1 MKIENV
7 SKVVELDE
15 ERKELEHALCLVQGG
30 GDICT
35 YSAYGDHKKHIRDI
49 GIRNKLAQA
58 IIERLKDIDEEIKI
72 L

>member
-7 SKVVELDE
+7 AKVVELDE
-15 ERKELEHALCLVQGG
+15 ERKELEHALLMVQGG

-35 YSAYGDHKKHIRDI
+35 YSSYGDINYHIRDI